1 MAAISEQMPVRKY
14 RFGIRNQIITVIM
27 IAMFI
32 PVIIVVGTGLFIG
45 STSLIRDVDQELHRF
60 VEGDAVIIREML
72 RNELNLLQLLT
83 VNDVLRSGLMNHEAE
98 DMATIQ
104 QKDAEWTLAHSANR
118 DDVTPIRA
126 VLNNPIS
133 AELRAFTELSPNH
146 LELYLTDVTGVNVAA
161 TRRTNDYYQADEF
174 WWQTAWNQGEGQL
187 YLDHRLEFDNASN
200 TLNMAIAMPVH
211 HPNGQIIGILR
222 STYQLNAVQSLIVAS
237 AGEDSTHLVLVDGEG
252 RILASPDQEHHQQV
266 MPELPL
272 LMRNP
277 DAATDGRLDYT
288 VNERGERAISA
299 YYPVTTDGEV
309 PALDALN
316 WHVVIF
322 QTESNAFALLTE
334 AMTGAM
340 FMVVVIA
347 LLLFAAAVLMGRQVS
362 EPLHRLAQSA
372 QEFEVGQTWS
382 AHDLTQRNDE
392 IGEVANGFQS
402 MTNRIQELVGILES
416 RVIARTR
423 AIEAVTDVNAQ
434 VASVLDTERLLQ
446 DVADL
451 TKERFRLYHA
461 HVYLLDE
468 DRANLR
474 LKAGAGHVGRQ
485 MVSDGHYIPLN
496 HAESIVAMAARQQ
509 KTVFVNDVSSSEFFL
524 AHPLLPD
531 TRSEVAIPLITR
543 GAVLGVLSVK
553 SEEVDFFDNEL
564 RDVLTLL
571 GGQIAIALSN
581 AQLYEEASRN
591 SRHQQALGKIE
602 QSIQTAN
609 TIDELI
615 QIASRELGKALRV
628 PHTSIELQLP
638 SDDPVY
644 AAETPLDTGTF
655 PVDKGLFKETTADGE

>member
-1 MAAISEQMPVRKY
+1 MATISAQKPEHQY
-14 RFGIRNQIITVIM
+14 RFGIRNQIITVVM

-45 STSLIRDVDQELHRF
+45 ATTLIRDVDQELHRF
-60 VEGDAVIIREML
+60 VEGDAGIIREML

-83 VNDVLRSGLMNHEAE
+83 VNDVLRSGLAAHEAE

-104 QKDAEWTLAHSANR
+104 QKDAEWSLAHGANR
-118 DDVTPIRA
+118 DDVAPIRA

-133 AELRAFTELSPNH
+133 AELRAFTALSPNH
-146 LELYLTDVTGVNVAA
+146 IELYLTDATGVNVAA

-174 WWQTAWNQGEGQL
+174 WWQTAWNRGEGAL
-187 YLDHRLEFDNASN
+187 YLDHRLEFDNNSKV
-200 TLNMAIAMPVH
+200 LNMAIALPVR
-211 HPNGQIIGILR
+211 GQNNEVIGILR
-222 STYQLNAVQSLIVAS
+222 STYQLNAVQGVISSAS
-237 AGEDSTHLVLVDGEG
+237 DVDSTHLVLVDGDG
-252 RILASPDQEHHQQV
+252 RILAAPDEQHHQMVLQ
-266 MPELPL
+266 EIPL

-277 DAATDGRLDYT
+277 NAATDGQLDYT

-299 YYPVTTDGEV
+299 YYPIMTNGEIA
-309 PALDALN
+309 ALDALN
-316 WHVVIF
+316 WHLVIF
-322 QTESNAFALLTE
+322 QTEGNAFALLTE
-334 AMTGAM
+334 ALIGAAITT
-340 FMVVVIA
+340 VILA
-347 LLLFAAAVLMGRQVS
+347 VLLFIAANLMGRQVS
-362 EPLHRLAQSA
+362 DPLHRLAEFA
-372 QEFEVGQTWS
+372 RDFEVEKDWR
-382 AHDLTQRNDE
+382 AEDLTQRSDE
-392 IGEVANGFQS
+392 IGEVAKGFQTMS
-402 MTNRIQELVGILES
+402 NRIKELIGILES
-416 RVIARTR
+416 RVVARTR

-468 DRANLR
+468 EHLNLW

-485 MVSDGHYIPLN
+485 MVSDGHHIPLN
-496 HAESIVAMAARQQ
+496 HGQSIVAMAARQQ
-509 KTVFVNDVSSSEFFL
+509 KTVFVNDVKNSETFL
-524 AHPLLPD
+524 GHPLLPD

-543 GAVLGVLSVK
+543 GSVLGVLSVQ
-553 SEEVDFFDNEL
+553 SDAVDFFDNEL

-591 SRHQQALGKIE
+591 SRHEQALGKIE

-628 PHTSIELQLP
+628 PHTAIALKLP
-638 SDDPVY
+638 TDTPNYEMDPR
-644 AAETPLDTGTF
+644 DFGIF
-655 PVDKGLFKETTADGE
+655 PVDRGLFKENTPDGE

>member
-1 MAAISEQMPVRKY
+1 MAAISAQKPEHQY
-14 RFGIRNQIITVIM
+14 RFGIRNQIITVVM

-45 STSLIRDVDQELHRF
+45 SASLIRDVDQELHRF
-60 VEGDAVIIREML
+60 VEGDAGIIREML

-83 VNDVLRSGLMNHEAE
+83 VNDVLRSGLAAHEAE

-104 QKDAEWTLAHSANR
+104 QKDAEWSLAHGANR
-118 DDVTPIRA
+118 DDVAPIRA

-133 AELRAFTELSPNH
+133 AELRAFTALSPNH
-146 LELYLTDVTGVNVAA
+146 IELYLTDATGVNVAA

-174 WWQTAWNQGEGQL
+174 WWQTAWNRGEGAL
-187 YLDHRLEFDNASN
+187 YLDHRLEFDNNSKV
-200 TLNMAIAMPVH
+200 LNMAIALPVR
-211 HPNGQIIGILR
+211 GQNDEIIGILR
-222 STYQLNAVQSLIVAS
+222 STYQLNAVQGVISSAS
-237 AGEDSTHLVLVDGEG
+237 GVDSTHLVLVDGDG
-252 RILASPDQEHHQQV
+252 RILAAPDEQHHQMILQ
-266 MPELPL
+266 EIPL

-277 DAATDGRLDYT
+277 NASTDGQLDYT

-299 YYPVTTDGEV
+299 YYPIMTNGEI

-316 WHVVIF
+316 WHLVIF
-322 QTESNAFALLTE
+322 QTEGNAFALLTE
-334 AMTGAM
+334 ALIGAAITT
-340 FMVVVIA
+340 VILA
-347 LLLFAAAVLMGRQVS
+347 VLLFIAANLMGRQVS
-362 EPLHRLAQSA
+362 DPLHRLAEFA
-372 QEFEVGQTWS
+372 RDFEVEKDWR
-382 AHDLTQRNDE
+382 AEDLTQRSDE
-392 IGEVANGFQS
+392 IGEVAKGFQTMS
-402 MTNRIQELVGILES
+402 NRIKELIGILES
-416 RVIARTR
+416 RVVARTR

-468 DRANLR
+468 EHLNLW

-485 MVSDGHYIPLN
+485 MVSDGHHIPLN
-496 HAESIVAMAARQQ
+496 HGQSIVAMAVRQQ
-509 KTVFVNDVSSSEFFL
+509 KTVFVNDVKTSETFL
-524 AHPLLPD
+524 GHPLLPD
-531 TRSEVAIPLITR
+531 ARSEVAIPLITR
-543 GAVLGVLSVK
+543 GAVLGVLSVQ
-553 SEEVDFFDNEL
+553 SDAVDFFDNEL

-591 SRHQQALGKIE
+591 SRHEQALGKIE

-628 PHTSIELQLP
+628 PHTAIALKLP
-638 SDDPVY
+638 TDTPNYEMDPR
-644 AAETPLDTGTF
+644 DSGIF
-655 PVDKGLFKETTADGE
+655 PVDRGLFKENTPDGE